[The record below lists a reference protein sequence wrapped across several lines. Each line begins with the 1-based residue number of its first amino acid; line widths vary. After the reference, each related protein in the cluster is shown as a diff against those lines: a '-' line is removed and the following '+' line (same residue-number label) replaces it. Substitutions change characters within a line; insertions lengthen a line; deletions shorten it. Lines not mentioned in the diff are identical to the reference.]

1 MVDEDEIY
9 NDFEDIDNINDNNN
23 NKNNND
29 YNNNNNNND
38 YNNNDN
44 NNINNKIYDYN
55 NNNNINNNNVNINDY
70 NINNNNLENQ
80 NNQNYEI
87 NNNLN
92 NNTSSNKNTNTE
104 IKNDTNS
111 FKLFRD
117 YPQSQP
123 SSINEK
129 EENTILIEKANL
141 EREKQKFYNERKA
154 QSDEL
159 QKYIEL
165 ISSLSAKKELDFP
178 FKFKNEESKL
188 ELNNLIIYN
197 SKINEIESE
206 ERILDQ
212 DINYFEQYKTSFA
225 RIYEEKQKDLEKLK
239 LEYEQEKNELDRK
252 LELLEIEEKMIN
264 DKYNNFEKEKNILT
278 ERYNNVLKKEASLNV
293 SKMRIENNLRELDR
307 RNLILEKN
315 NQMINEN
322 KKEIESEI
330 NKNMFELKRIYEE
343 KNNLKLRQEMID
355 SIRMKYVGDL
365 TNNPFDYT
373 QKPNFKNNENDKFLD
388 IKNEYKNISTIRQN
402 TFYKAGQFKNNEN
415 ENEYININKNI
426 VDDSINIKPEK
437 YLLKNYNNEQ
447 NDIPQKLSII
457 NEEENNIK
465 NSSNN
470 NY

>member
-1 MVDEDEIY
+1 
-9 NDFEDIDNINDNNN
+9 
-23 NKNNND
+23 
-29 YNNNNNNND
+29 
-38 YNNNDN
+38 
-44 NNINNKIYDYN
+44 
-55 NNNNINNNNVNINDY
+55 
-70 NINNNNLENQ
+70 
-80 NNQNYEI
+80 
-87 NNNLN
+87 
-92 NNTSSNKNTNTE
+92 
-104 IKNDTNS
+104 
-111 FKLFRD
+111 
-117 YPQSQP
+117 
-123 SSINEK
+123 
-129 EENTILIEKANL
+129 
-141 EREKQKFYNERKA
+141 
-154 QSDEL
+154 
-159 QKYIEL
+159 
-165 ISSLSAKKELDFP
+165 
-178 FKFKNEESKL
+178 
-188 ELNNLIIYN
+188 
-197 SKINEIESE
+197 
-206 ERILDQ
+206 
-212 DINYFEQYKTSFA
+212 
-225 RIYEEKQKDLEKLK
+225 
-239 LEYEQEKNELDRK
+239 
-252 LELLEIEEKMIN
+252 MIN

-278 ERYNNVLKKEASLNV
+278 ERYNNALKKEASLNV
-293 SKMRIENNLRELDR
+293 SKIRIENNLRELDR
-307 RNLILEKN
+307 RNLILEKH

-373 QKPNFKNNENDKFLD
+373 QKPNLKNNENDKFLD

-415 ENEYININKNI
+415 ENAYININKNV